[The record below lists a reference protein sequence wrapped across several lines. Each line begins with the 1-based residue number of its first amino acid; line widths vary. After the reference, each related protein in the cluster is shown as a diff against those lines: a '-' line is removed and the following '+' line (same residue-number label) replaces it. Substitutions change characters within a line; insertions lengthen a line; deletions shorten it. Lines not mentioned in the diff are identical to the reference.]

1 MNDTNVQVLL
11 ALSKQPGTA
20 ADVAATI
27 GKPRKVAGMALARL
41 NTRSSSGL
49 QARSGL
55 TGSACSSCSAPCKGT
70 APGGA
75 SKPRPCSFA
84 GMPID

>member
-41 NTRSSSGL
+41 L
-49 QARSGL
+49 ARGRVAVPAL
-55 TGSACSSCSAPCKGT
+55 IGT
-70 APGGA
+70 A
-75 SKPRPCSFA
+75 SA
-84 GMPID
+84 GRRKFTR